1 MVLIRRNRNRSTRA
15 WLPPQAIFMPTSAQ
29 DVAKSV
35 KIINFFSVP
44 FAVRSGGHTPFPGSA
59 SISDGILIS
68 LQNLTILALSES
80 KDLVSVGSGNR
91 WIKVYE
97 FLEPYNLAVV
107 GGRVPSVGVGGL
119 TTGGGNS
126 YFSTGHGMA
135 CDNVASFEVVIA
147 DGSIVT
153 ASAAE
158 NKDLFWALKGGSN
171 NFGIVTRLDLF
182 AIPIPNGKVWG
193 GNTFFLPQQINN
205 VTDAIAEY
213 QMNGQLTDPDAAIIP
228 SLSYS
233 GQGNFTGFLVTV
245 FHTSGQKPASL
256 DPIFKAGPVSD
267 SSKQRTLPEMAREA
281 VGGDSAP
288 VLPPTRHDF
297 RTLSIGVSPEFY
309 RDISTLFQET
319 YTTNTALS
327 PVSGFTITL
336 TFQPVAASTVAH
348 GKTRGGNAMGM
359 SEKAQTW
366 LCLTSTWALPSDDQ
380 LILPLSISFIKQ
392 VEDLARA
399 KGLLEQYLFLND
411 AAIDQ
416 KVIASY
422 GDAQVKELKKV
433 SKNYDPKGVFQKL
446 AKGGFKLP

>member
-1 MVLIRRNRNRSTRA
+1 MALIRRNRNRSMRA
-15 WLPPQAIFMPTSAQ
+15 WLPPQAIFVPTSAQ

-68 LQNLTILALSES
+68 LQNLTTLELSES
-80 KDLVSVGSGNR
+80 GDRVSIGSGNR
-91 WIKVYE
+91 WISVYE
-97 FLEPYNLAVV
+97 FLAPHNLGAV

-126 YFSTGHGMA
+126 YFTTGHGMA

-153 ASAAE
+153 ASASE

-171 NFGIVTRLDLF
+171 NFGIVTRFNLF
-182 AIPIPNGKVWG
+182 TVPIPNGKVWG
-193 GNTFFLPQQINN
+193 GNTIFLPQQFNN

-228 SLSYS
+228 SMSYQ
-233 GQGNFTGFLVTV
+233 GQQNSSAFIVTV
-245 FHTSGQKPASL
+245 FHASGQKPASL
-256 DPIFKAGPVSD
+256 EPIFKAGPVVD
-267 SSKQRTLPEMAREA
+267 SSRQMTLPEVAREA
-281 VGGDSAP
+281 GGGEAGAKQP
-288 VLPPTRHDF
+288 HIRNDF
-297 RTLSIGVSPEFY
+297 RTISIGVSSELY
-309 RDISTLFQET
+309 RGIVALFQQT
-319 YTTNTALS
+319 YTMNATLS
-327 PVSGFTITL
+327 SIPGYRVTL
-336 TFQPVAASTVAH
+336 TFQPVAASTVTH

-366 LCLTSTWALPSDDQ
+366 LCLTTSWVLPSDDQ
-380 LILPLSISFIKQ
+380 VTLPLSISFTKQ
-392 VEDLARA
+392 VEDLAKA
-399 KGLLEQYLFLND
+399 KGLFEQYLFLND

-422 GDAQVKELKKV
+422 GDAQVKELKRV
-433 SKNYDPKGVFQKL
+433 SQKYDPKGVFQKL